1 MLFLWGKTPVND
13 TWKIFIWPGA
23 SPLGMIITWKLTE
36 VCGCD
41 CCLSVLLY
49 SHLIWMG
56 WKQEQ
61 ALFQCEQLQK
71 TSLNYFIS
79 LQQECCLLQHLKKK
93 KRSRGKMP
101 MPLEYFSVLF
111 CMFLKP
117 FKPWCILYFI
127 SQHFIHAKGE
137 IFLSPSQEITV
148 LSKISISLYSKHT
161 VTETKSSPSSRNL
174 CVNGPIYLSVGK
186 YLL

>member
-93 KRSRGKMP
+93 KKVKGKNADATW
-101 MPLEYFSVLF
+101 V
-111 CMFLKP
+111 FLSI
-117 FKPWCILYFI
+117 ILYVSQAFQTLVHIVLHI
-127 SQHFIHAKGE
+127 SAFYTCKR
-137 IFLSPSQEITV
+137 
-148 LSKISISLYSKHT
+148 
-161 VTETKSSPSSRNL
+161 RNFPL
-174 CVNGPIYLSVGK
+174 TFSGNNCPFQNLNLTLFQAHCDWNQVFTFKQKFVC
-186 YLL
+186 

>member
-93 KRSRGKMP
+93 KKGQGEKCRCHLSISQ
-101 MPLEYFSVLF
+101 YYSACFSSLSNLGAY
-111 CMFLKP
+111 CTSYLS
-117 FKPWCILYFI
+117 ILYMQKEKF
-127 SQHFIHAKGE
+127 
-137 IFLSPSQEITV
+137 
-148 LSKISISLYSKHT
+148 
-161 VTETKSSPSSRNL
+161 SSH
-174 CVNGPIYLSVGK
+174 
-186 YLL
+186 LLRK